1 MIDKS
6 TITSFGLKA
15 VIGIALIIAL
25 VGIVQKSLF
34 MRNPVLSTMFE
45 PLREMKKSFRMWDIA
60 FTSWV
65 AEIPGSGP

>member
-34 MRNPVLSTMFE
+34 YAE
-45 PLREMKKSFRMWDIA
+45 PGFIYHVRTLTGNEEVISDVGYRFYFLGR
-60 FTSWV
+60 
-65 AEIPGSGP
+65 